1 MSYLRTNRDVLG
13 WFAALVALFIIGVA
27 MCGDPIPDATRR
39 DTGPAAV
46 VGSGESSFAVEPTA
60 ANTTEGQP

>member
-27 MCGDPIPDATRR
+27 TCGDPIPDATRR

-46 VGSGESSFAVEPTA
+46 VGSWGFLPPVEPTA